1 MREGERERWR
11 KGRQKNGDLVVFLRS
26 CNSSIKCSVLFN
38 LSSAWI
44 SHISLFPQFSAAE
57 LTFYIRVKIEDI
69 RLPVFI
75 FNLHTYTCI
84 YTHSTSFSLIKLEER
99 IFLCLKSFF
108 FFFTTSLEFLRIIFF
123 MCYQD
128 LSSISL
134 FLLLWICFIGYSISI
149 NLSLEKWISLHSI
162 LSLSSFILSQKISK
176 ELSILANLHFIMF
189 YSLFN
194 RLEPEFHS
202 SLTLIVPQNSLM
214 KKLPFHYV
222 CLTDTLYSSI

>member
-108 FFFTTSLEFLRIIFF
+108 FFLPQALNSYASSSSCAIRISHPFLSFSFFGSASLAIKYPLISPLKNESHSTPYFPFLLSFSAKK
-123 MCYQD
+123 YQK
-128 LSSISL
+128 SYL
-134 FLLLWICFIGYSISI
+134 FLLTYISLCSTHCSTDS
-149 NLSLEKWISLHSI
+149 NLSFTPLLP
-162 LSLSSFILSQKISK
+162 SSFHKTVSWK
-176 ELSILANLHFIMF
+176 NF
-189 YSLFN
+189 LFTM
-194 RLEPEFHS
+194 S
-202 SLTLIVPQNSLM
+202 V
-214 KKLPFHYV
+214 
-222 CLTDTLYSSI
+222 